1 MIAVIYATIPFFWLL
16 VHPFADF
23 WRRQMSPF
31 RILLPLWILL
41 WIVTGIATWPWHTMQ
56 LYSAPWSWIVAALFF
71 LAGISVYRR
80 IRTNPGAHIFLG
92 SAELRPQ
99 DHEQKLVT
107 TGMYA
112 HVRHPIY
119 LAHFCTLLACTVG
132 SGLLVNYCLLA
143 SAVLTGTAM
152 IAMEERELEKRFGE
166 EFCEY
171 RKSTS
176 GIIPH

>member
-1 MIAVIYATIPFFWLL
+1 
-16 VHPFADF
+16 
-23 WRRQMSPF
+23 MSPF

-41 WIVTGIATWPWHTMQ
+41 WIVTGIATWPWHTVQ
-56 LYSAPWSWIVAALFF
+56 LYSAPWSWIVAALLF
-71 LAGISVYRR
+71 LVSISVYRR
-80 IRTNPGAHIFLG
+80 IRTNLGAHIFLG

-99 DHEQKLVT
+99 DDEQKLVT

-119 LAHFCTLLACTVG
+119 LAHFCMLVACAVG

>member
-1 MIAVIYATIPFFWLL
+1 
-16 VHPFADF
+16 
-23 WRRQMSPF
+23 
-31 RILLPLWILL
+31 
-41 WIVTGIATWPWHTMQ
+41 
-56 LYSAPWSWIVAALFF
+56 
-71 LAGISVYRR
+71 
-80 IRTNPGAHIFLG
+80 
-92 SAELRPQ
+92 
-99 DHEQKLVT
+99 
-107 TGMYA
+107 MYA